1 MAANNLNN
9 RMYYSR
15 EAEIRAERERVM
27 LAALVAIVG
36 VGFGLALAMLFA
48 PQSGEKT
55 RQMLVDSAG
64 NLIETVQH
72 KVEKAVQQ

>member
-1 MAANNLNN
+1 MAANNFNN

-15 EAEIRAERERVM
+15 EAAMRAERERLL

-36 VGFGLALAMLFA
+36 VGFGMALAMLFA
-48 PQSGEKT
+48 PQSGDKT
-55 RQMLVDSAG
+55 RRGLVDAAG

-72 KVEKAVQQ
+72 GVERVVQQ

>member
-15 EAEIRAERERVM
+15 DAEIRAERDRLM

-36 VGFGLALAMLFA
+36 VGFGMALAMLFA
-48 PQSGEKT
+48 PQSGDKT
-55 RQMLVDSAG
+55 RRGLVDAAG
-64 NLIETVQH
+64 NFIENVQQT
-72 KVEKAVQQ
+72 VEKAVQQ